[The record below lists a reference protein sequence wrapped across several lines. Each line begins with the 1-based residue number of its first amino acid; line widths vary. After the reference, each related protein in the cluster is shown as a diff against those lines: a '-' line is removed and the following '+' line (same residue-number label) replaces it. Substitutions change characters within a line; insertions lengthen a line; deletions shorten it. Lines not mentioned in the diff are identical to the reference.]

1 MSFTVTV
8 TGKTP
13 AEVLEN
19 LTRAQQAWTSSLKD
33 TPMPAKATKK
43 TAAQEIGFDLDEE
56 HEAEQET
63 VKMKN
68 DWTISDV
75 VKAFKAYKEEND
87 VAACMKVLKKFNVSN
102 VHDIPKTAFGDVM
115 TALGR

>member
-43 TAAQEIGFDLDEE
+43 TAAQEIGFDLDDET
-56 HEAEQET
+56 AVEQKE
-63 VKMKN
+63 
-68 DWTISDV
+68 DWTITDV
-75 VKAFKAYKEEND
+75 LKAFKAYKEEND

-102 VHDIPKTAFGDVM
+102 VHDLPKTAFGDVM

>member
-43 TAAQEIGFDLDEE
+43 TAAQEIGFDLDDEP
-56 HEAEQET
+56 AVEQKE
-63 VKMKN
+63 